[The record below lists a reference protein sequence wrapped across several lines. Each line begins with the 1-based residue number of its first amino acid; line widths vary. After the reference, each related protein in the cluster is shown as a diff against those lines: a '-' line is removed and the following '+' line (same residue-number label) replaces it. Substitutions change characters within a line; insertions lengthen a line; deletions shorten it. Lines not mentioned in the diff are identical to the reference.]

1 MTARQFILKFL
12 DEFENYFAQI
22 LLAFFVVLLFIQVV
36 LRMTIGE
43 TLSWSEELSRF
54 AFVWFVFLGASH
66 GARVGAHSRVS
77 VQFKTLPSKIRDV
90 ILAFA
95 DLLWIIFNLIIVY
108 KGTMNVIGMIE
119 FPYKSPTLGWS
130 MAYIY
135 AIIPFCFLTMTVRVI
150 QVNYLKFV
158 KKVYV
163 ENLA

>member
-1 MTARQFILKFL
+1 MTVKRFILKFL

-22 LLAFFVVLLFIQVV
+22 LLAIFVLLLFIQVV
-36 LRMTIGE
+36 LRMTFGH
-43 TLSWSEELSRF
+43 TLAWSEELSRF

-77 VQFKTLPSKIRDV
+77 VQFRFLPSKVRDY

-95 DLLWIIFNLIIVY
+95 DLLWVIFNSILVY
-108 KGTMNVIGMIE
+108 KGIMNVIGMIE
-119 FPYKSPTLGWS
+119 FPYSSPTLGWS

-135 AIIPFCFLTMTVRVI
+135 AIIPFCFFMMTIRII

-158 KKVYV
+158 KNVQIDQ
-163 ENLA
+163 LA